1 MMYKVTNKAKNG
13 ILWDIKANKPLAKF
27 EEGVFETEDKKVA
40 DALKAKGCTVEEIK
54 PEPAE

>member
-1 MMYKVTNKAKNG
+1 MYKVTNKAKNG